1 MNNDVFF
8 ISSQIMKWFKQSNS
22 SVGDIMTPNHLL
34 SLSFRTPIWNM
45 QQKRAIPDAIKYL
58 IGQGYITEN
67 ENNIIKLTEKGY
79 NKIHRESDSEIIE
92 NLLEKY
98 QSGDVSNT
106 TIMHQTN
113 YNIKGSSI
121 VGSQVGTVNSQL
133 NFNQSDLSDEISQA
147 ILKIKEIAELSEEN
161 KKIIIELLQQI
172 DVAVKSDNKDVQTEA
187 KFTLK
192 GILKGIGNTS
202 VKVISVLSGLVNLA
216 KFFGFQTP

>member
-1 MNNDVFF
+1 MNNDIFF
-8 ISSQIMKWFKQSNS
+8 ISSQIMEWFKQSNS

-34 SLSFRTPIWNM
+34 SLSCRTPIWNTQ
-45 QQKRAIPDAIKYL
+45 QQKAIPDAIKYL
-58 IGQGYITEN
+58 IGQGYITES
-67 ENNIIKLTEKGY
+67 ENNFIKLTEKGY
-79 NKIHRESDSEIIE
+79 DKIHRENNTEIIE
-92 NLLEKY
+92 KLLEKY

-106 TIMHQTN
+106 TIMNQTN

-133 NFNQSDLSDEISQA
+133 NFNQSDFSDEISQA
-147 ILKIKEIAELSEEN
+147 IIKIKEIAELSEEN
-161 KKIIIELLQQI
+161 KKLIIELLQQI
-172 DVAVKSDNKDVQTEA
+172 DVAVKSNNKDVQTEA

-202 VKVISVLSGLVNLA
+202 VKVISILSGLVNIA

>member
-34 SLSFRTPIWNM
+34 SLSCRTPIWNM

-79 NKIHRESDSEIIE
+79 NKIHRESYSEIIE